1 MHQRFSYE
9 ILIVRDSVR
18 HNVFMYIINI
28 NVILASFL
36 INMSLLYFSINVI
49 RDYVRHNVKNGDVII
64 KS

>member
-1 MHQRFSYE
+1 MHQRFNYE

-36 INMSLLYFSINVI
+36 INMSLLDFSINVI

>member
-1 MHQRFSYE
+1 MHQRFNYE